1 MFYHNKFIFENRIPS
16 EPGFMPTYCRSICI
30 SMTGGFLY
38 LSVQLFLLLL
48 RNYFQKPLKKGLMGL
63 VYRIF
68 VIMRYIIVSNLWI
81 QHFSDDTNNTFL
93 SVFKFQRAEI
103 VTVYVIV
110 KLVILFL
117 LIKDLDKT
125 RKKFLF
131 YINHPDMEY
140 GGNIH
145 VESNISIVCILF
157 CF

>member
-1 MFYHNKFIFENRIPS
+1 
-16 EPGFMPTYCRSICI
+16 
-30 SMTGGFLY
+30 MTGGFLY

-48 RNYFQKPLKKGLMGL
+48 RDYFHRPLKKGLMGL
-63 VYRIF
+63 IYRVF

-81 QHFSDDTNNTFL
+81 KHFSDDADNTFY
-93 SVFKFQRAEI
+93 SVFKFKKTEL
-103 VTVYVIV
+103 VTVYVVV
-110 KLVILFL
+110 KLVILLL

-131 YINHPDMEY
+131 YINHPDLEY

-145 VESNISIVCILF
+145 VESNISIVCMLF